1 MQISDLLTRL
11 SNKWLM
17 ALSVGLV
24 GLTGVVDHITGAEIQ
39 VAVLYLIPVALV
51 TWYVSRGAGFTIA
64 MLSSVVW
71 LVTQYTASSVPVRSF
86 VGIWNATIFLCFFLL
101 VAILLA
107 KIHDTLYRIKQ
118 EVRERLEVEA
128 KLARSEE
135 LYRTLVETAGDVMWA
150 QDLNLKYTYVS
161 PSVTKLLGYSVEEIM
176 VSDPLDGLTSAS
188 RERVLQAFRE
198 EMEKEYPNPRE
209 RHVSHSV
216 EVQRYHKD
224 GTLRWMQYNAT
235 FLRNC
240 QRLPIGIL
248 GISRDITERKKAEEV
263 LQEAHEQLERRVA
276 ERTHELTLANEK
288 LVLEIGERQR
298 AERALGESLA
308 QFRVLV
314 EQIPAITYA
323 AALDENAST
332 LYVSPQVE
340 MFLGISQDD
349 FKTDPEM
356 WRNRLHPDDRERV
369 LREFTHSRETGERFR
384 SEYRMNSIDG
394 RTLWFRDEAI
404 LVCDKSGQP
413 ICVQGV
419 MLDITHAKLAHEAL
433 RGSEERFRT
442 IFEMAYDGIFIKD
455 RDLRFIHVNPA
466 WLEAHKL
473 SRELVIGKTAEE
485 FFSRE
490 EAERIRGLELRV
502 LNGEIVETQ
511 HEWVLV
517 GQGVTLHTVRV
528 PLRHSSGQVV
538 GLCGTSRDITEQT
551 SRDQET
557 LPFQSNWN
565 SAIFE
570 ETLAK
575 LHLAAESDSTV
586 LLLGESGT
594 GKDYLAHYLHRHSP
608 RSGGPFFSINCA
620 ALPSELAESELF
632 GHEAGAFTGA
642 QRRKRGLL
650 ELAEGGTLLLNE
662 IGELAPRV
670 QAKLLQFL

>member
-11 SNKWLM
+11 SKKWLM
-17 ALSVGLV
+17 VMAVVLV

-39 VAVLYLIPVALV
+39 VAVLYLLPVALA
-51 TWYVSRGAGFTIA
+51 TWYVNRGAGITIA

-71 LVTQYTASSVPVRSF
+71 LVTQYTASPVYVRSI
-86 VGIWNATIFLCFFLL
+86 VAIWNATIFLCFFLL

-107 KIHDTLYRIKQ
+107 KIHGTLHRINQ
-118 EVRERLEVEA
+118 EVHERQEVEA
-128 KLARSEE
+128 KLAGSEE

-150 QDLNLKYTYVS
+150 LDLNLKYTYVS
-161 PSVTKLLGYSVEEIM
+161 PSVTKLLGYTVEEIM
-176 VSDPLDGLTSAS
+176 VSDPLDGLTPAS
-188 RERVLQAFRE
+188 REKVLQAFRE

-209 RHVSHSV
+209 KHVSHSV
-216 EVQRYHKD
+216 EVERYHKD
-224 GTLRWMQYNAT
+224 GTLSWMQYNAT
-235 FLRNC
+235 FLRNS
-240 QRLPIGIL
+240 QRIPIGIL

-263 LQEAHEQLERRVA
+263 LQEAHEQLERRVD
-276 ERTHELTLANEK
+276 ERTHDLGLANEK
-288 LVLEIGERQR
+288 LVCEIGERQR

-308 QFRVLV
+308 QFRALV

-323 AALDENAST
+323 AALGETGSA

-340 MFLGISQDD
+340 MFLGISQGD

-356 WRNRLHPDDRERV
+356 WRKRLHPEDRERV

-404 LVCDKSGQP
+404 LVCDESGQP

-466 WLEAHKL
+466 WLLVHKL
-473 SRELVIGKTAEE
+473 SRELVIGKTPEE
-485 FFSRE
+485 VFSPE
-490 EAERIRGLELRV
+490 EAKRIRGLELRV

-517 GQGVTLHTVRV
+517 GQVVTLHTVRV
-528 PLRHSSGQVV
+528 PLRDSSGQVV

-551 SRDQET
+551 PRDLET
-557 LPFQSNWN
+557 APFRSNWN

-575 LHLAAESDSTV
+575 LHLAAESESTV

-594 GKDYLAHYLHRHSP
+594 GKDYLAHHLHRDSP